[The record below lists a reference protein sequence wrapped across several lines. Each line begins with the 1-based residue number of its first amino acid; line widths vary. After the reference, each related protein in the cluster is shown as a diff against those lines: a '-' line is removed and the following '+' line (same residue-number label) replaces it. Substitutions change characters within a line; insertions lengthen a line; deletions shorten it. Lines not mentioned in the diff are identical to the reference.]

1 MRLSKILIVTILLM
15 MVNGPV
21 LPKPIDLK
29 EVLAPVVYSKPLPA
43 LAAIVFD
50 DQKVIA
56 SGAIGVRKFGD
67 PTSVTIKD
75 SFHLGSCTKSMTA
88 TLAARIV
95 ERGDISWTTTV
106 KEALD
111 LQKVDS
117 GLENITL
124 LELMSHTAGMPAI
137 LKNQWPDLWKTL
149 YYRTTWQKGAKGRAD
164 RLKVAKLLFSASP
177 AQEVGS
183 YTYSNAGF
191 MVAAAMLEAATDTE
205 WENLMRTELFKPL
218 GMKNCGFGPAARPD
232 KVDQPW
238 PHSLINNKPVP
249 VNREWITPMKD
260 IFAKWYEKKNQTME
274 IRAPESW
281 DNPRSVGPAGTVSCT
296 ISDWAKFGQ
305 LHLGDG
311 GDYIST
317 ESMSK
322 LHEVRNASARSA
334 LGWYSYRRSWAGG
347 TALSHTGS
355 NLLNYAIVWIAPTK
369 KKGVMVA
376 TNIGDGKTRGKIFKI
391 LDGVVWQLIQA
402 HF

>member
-1 MRLSKILIVTILLM
+1 MKLSKIFLSTILLM
-15 MVNGPV
+15 VVNDPV
-21 LPKPIDLK
+21 VPKQIDLK
-29 EVLAPVVYSKPLPA
+29 EVLAPVVSSNPLPA

-67 PTSVTIKD
+67 PTLVTIED
-75 SFHLGSCTKSMTA
+75 SFHLGSCTKAMTA

-95 ERGDISWTTTV
+95 ERGEISWTTTV
-106 KEALD
+106 KEALG
-111 LQKVDS
+111 LQDVDS
-117 GLENITL
+117 ALENITL
-124 LELMSHTAGMPAI
+124 LELMSHNAGMPAS
-137 LKNQWPDLWKTL
+137 LKNQPPGLWKYL
-149 YYRTTWQKGAKGRAD
+149 YYNNTWQKGAKGRAD
-164 RLKVAKLLFSASP
+164 RLKVAELLFSATP
-177 AQEVGS
+177 AQAVGS
-183 YTYSNAGF
+183 YKYSNAGF
-191 MVAAAMLEAATDTE
+191 MIAGAMLEAATDTE
-205 WENLMRTELFKPL
+205 WEDLMRTELFKPL

-238 PHSLINNKPVP
+238 PHKLGNDKPLIV
-249 VNREWITPMKD
+249 TPL
-260 IFAKWYEKKNQTME
+260 

-281 DNPRSVGPAGTVSCT
+281 DNPRSLGPAGTVSCT

-334 LGWYSYRRSWAGG
+334 LGWFSYNRSWAGG
-347 TALSHTGS
+347 TALTHTGS
-355 NLLNYAIVWIAPTK
+355 NLFNFAIVWISPTK

-376 TNIGDGKTRGKIFKI
+376 TNIGDGKSRGKIFKI

>member
-1 MRLSKILIVTILLM
+1 MKLSKIFLATILLM
-15 MVNGPV
+15 VVNDPV
-21 LPKPIDLK
+21 VPKQIDLK
-29 EVLAPVVYSKPLPA
+29 EMLAPVVSSNPLPA

-67 PTSVTIKD
+67 PNLVTIED
-75 SFHLGSCTKSMTA
+75 SFHLGSCTKAMTA

-95 ERGDISWTTTV
+95 ERGEISWTTTV
-106 KEALD
+106 KEALN
-111 LQKVDS
+111 LQNVDS
-117 GLENITL
+117 ALENITL
-124 LELMSHTAGMPAI
+124 LELMSHTAGMPAS
-137 LKNQWPDLWKTL
+137 LKKQPPGLWKYL
-149 YYRTTWQKGAKGRAD
+149 YYNNTWKKGAKGRAD
-164 RLKVAKLLFSASP
+164 RLKVAELLFSATP
-177 AQEVGS
+177 AQAVGS
-183 YTYSNAGF
+183 YKYSNAGF
-191 MVAAAMLEAATDTE
+191 MIAGAMLEAATDTE
-205 WENLMRTELFKPL
+205 WEDLMRTELFKPL

-238 PHSLINNKPVP
+238 PHKLGNDKPLLV
-249 VNREWITPMKD
+249 TPL
-260 IFAKWYEKKNQTME
+260 

-281 DNPRSVGPAGTVSCT
+281 DNPRSLGPAGTVSCT

-334 LGWYSYRRSWAGG
+334 LGWFSYRRSWAGG
-347 TALSHTGS
+347 TALTHTGS
-355 NLLNYAIVWIAPTK
+355 NLLNFAIVWISPTK

-376 TNIGDGKTRGKIFKI
+376 TNIGDGKSQGKIFKI

>member
-1 MRLSKILIVTILLM
+1 MKLSKIFLATILLM
-15 MVNGPV
+15 VVNDPV
-21 LPKPIDLK
+21 VPKQIDLK
-29 EVLAPVVYSKPLPA
+29 EVLAPVVSSNPLPA

-56 SGAIGVRKFGD
+56 SGAVGVRKFGD
-67 PTSVTIKD
+67 PTLVTIED
-75 SFHLGSCTKSMTA
+75 SFHLGSCTKAMTA

-95 ERGDISWTTTV
+95 ERGEISWATTV
-106 KEALD
+106 KEALS
-111 LQKVDS
+111 LQNVDS
-117 GLENITL
+117 ALENITL
-124 LELMSHTAGMPAI
+124 LELMSHDAGMPAS
-137 LKNQWPDLWKTL
+137 LKNQPPGLWKYL
-149 YYRTTWQKGAKGRAD
+149 YYNNTWQKGAKGRAD
-164 RLKVAKLLFSASP
+164 RLKVAELLFSATP
-177 AQEVGS
+177 AQAVGS
-183 YTYSNAGF
+183 YKYSNAGF
-191 MVAAAMLEAATDTE
+191 MIAGAMLEAATDTE
-205 WENLMRTELFKPL
+205 WEDLMRTELFKPL

-238 PHSLINNKPVP
+238 PHKLGNDKPLIV
-249 VNREWITPMKD
+249 TPL
-260 IFAKWYEKKNQTME
+260 

-281 DNPRSVGPAGTVSCT
+281 DNPRSLGPAGTVSCT

-334 LGWYSYRRSWAGG
+334 LGWFSYKRSWAGG
-347 TALSHTGS
+347 TALTHTGS
-355 NLLNYAIVWIAPTK
+355 NLFNFAIVWISPTK

>member
-1 MRLSKILIVTILLM
+1 MKLSKIFLATILLM
-15 MVNGPV
+15 VVNDPV
-21 LPKPIDLK
+21 VPKQIDLK
-29 EVLAPVVYSKPLPA
+29 EVLAPVVSSNPLPA

-56 SGAIGVRKFGD
+56 SGAVGVRKFGD
-67 PTSVTIKD
+67 PTLVTIED
-75 SFHLGSCTKSMTA
+75 SFHLGSCTKAMTA

-95 ERGDISWTTTV
+95 ERGEISWATTV
-106 KEALD
+106 KEALS
-111 LQKVDS
+111 LQNVDS
-117 GLENITL
+117 ALENITL
-124 LELMSHTAGMPAI
+124 LELMSHNAGMPAS
-137 LKNQWPDLWKTL
+137 LKNQPPGLWKYL
-149 YYRTTWQKGAKGRAD
+149 YYNNTWQKGAKGRAD
-164 RLKVAKLLFSASP
+164 RLKVAELLFSATP
-177 AQEVGS
+177 AQAVGS
-183 YTYSNAGF
+183 YKYSNAGF
-191 MVAAAMLEAATDTE
+191 MIAGAMLEAATDTE
-205 WENLMRTELFKPL
+205 WEDLMRTELFKPL

-238 PHSLINNKPVP
+238 PHKLGNDKPLLV
-249 VNREWITPMKD
+249 TPL
-260 IFAKWYEKKNQTME
+260 N
-274 IRAPESW
+274 RAPESW
-281 DNPRSVGPAGTVSCT
+281 DNPRSLGPAGTVSCT

-334 LGWYSYRRSWAGG
+334 LGWFSYKRSWAGG
-347 TALSHTGS
+347 TALTHTGS
-355 NLLNYAIVWIAPTK
+355 NLFNFAIVWISPTK

>member
-1 MRLSKILIVTILLM
+1 MKLSKIFLATILLM
-15 MVNGPV
+15 VVNDPV
-21 LPKPIDLK
+21 VPKQIDLK
-29 EVLAPVVYSKPLPA
+29 EVLAPVVSSNPLPA

-67 PTSVTIKD
+67 PTLVTIED
-75 SFHLGSCTKSMTA
+75 SFHLGSCTKAMTA

-95 ERGDISWTTTV
+95 ERGEISWATTV
-106 KEALD
+106 KEALS
-111 LQKVDS
+111 LQNVDS
-117 GLENITL
+117 ALENITL
-124 LELMSHTAGMPAI
+124 LELMSHTAGMPAS
-137 LKNQWPDLWKTL
+137 LKNQPPGLWKYL
-149 YYRTTWQKGAKGRAD
+149 YYNTTWQKGAKGRAD
-164 RLKVAKLLFSASP
+164 RLKVAELLFSATP
-177 AQEVGS
+177 AQAVGS
-183 YTYSNAGF
+183 YKYSNAGF
-191 MVAAAMLEAATDTE
+191 MIAGAMLEAATDTE
-205 WENLMRTELFKPL
+205 WEDLMRTELFKPL

-238 PHSLINNKPVP
+238 PHKLGNDKPLLV
-249 VNREWITPMKD
+249 TPL
-260 IFAKWYEKKNQTME
+260 

-281 DNPRSVGPAGTVSCT
+281 DNPRSLGPAGTVSCT

-334 LGWYSYRRSWAGG
+334 LGWFSYKRSWAGG
-347 TALSHTGS
+347 TALTHTGS
-355 NLLNYAIVWIAPTK
+355 NLLNFAIVWISPTK

-376 TNIGDGKTRGKIFKI
+376 TNIGDGKSRGKIFKI

>member
-1 MRLSKILIVTILLM
+1 MKLSKIFLSTILLM
-15 MVNGPV
+15 VLNDPV
-21 LPKPIDLK
+21 VPKQIDLK
-29 EVLAPVVYSKPLPA
+29 EVLAPVVSSNPLPA

-67 PTSVTIKD
+67 PTLVTIED
-75 SFHLGSCTKSMTA
+75 SFHLGSCTKAMTA

-95 ERGDISWTTTV
+95 ERGEISWATTV
-106 KEALD
+106 KEALS
-111 LQKVDS
+111 LQNVDS
-117 GLENITL
+117 ALENITL
-124 LELMSHTAGMPAI
+124 LELMSHNAGMPAS
-137 LKNQWPDLWKTL
+137 LKNQPPGLWKYL
-149 YYRTTWQKGAKGRAD
+149 YYNNTWQKGAKGRAD
-164 RLKVAKLLFSASP
+164 RLKVAELLFSATP
-177 AQEVGS
+177 AQAVGS
-183 YTYSNAGF
+183 YKYSNAGF
-191 MVAAAMLEAATDTE
+191 MIAGAMLEAATDTE
-205 WENLMRTELFKPL
+205 WEDLMRTELFKPL

-238 PHSLINNKPVP
+238 PHKLGNDKPLLV
-249 VNREWITPMKD
+249 TPL
-260 IFAKWYEKKNQTME
+260 

-281 DNPRSVGPAGTVSCT
+281 DNPRSLGPAGTVSCT

-334 LGWYSYRRSWAGG
+334 LGWFSYKRSWAGG
-347 TALSHTGS
+347 TALTHIGT
-355 NLLNYAIVWIAPTK
+355 NLFNFAIVWISPTK

-376 TNIGDGKTRGKIFKI
+376 TNIGDGKSRGKIFKI

>member
-1 MRLSKILIVTILLM
+1 MKLSKIFLATILLM
-15 MVNGPV
+15 VVNDPV
-21 LPKPIDLK
+21 VPKQIDLK
-29 EVLAPVVYSKPLPA
+29 EVLAPVVSSNPLPA

-67 PTSVTIKD
+67 PTLVTIED
-75 SFHLGSCTKSMTA
+75 SFHLGSCTKAMTA

-106 KEALD
+106 KEALG
-111 LQKVDS
+111 LQNVDS
-117 GLENITL
+117 ALENITL
-124 LELMSHTAGMPAI
+124 LELMSHTAGMPAS
-137 LKNQWPDLWKTL
+137 LKNQPPGLWKYL
-149 YYRTTWQKGAKGRAD
+149 YYNNTWQKGAKGRAD
-164 RLKVAKLLFSASP
+164 RLKVAELLFSATP
-177 AQEVGS
+177 AQAVGS
-183 YTYSNAGF
+183 YKYSNAGF
-191 MVAAAMLEAATDTE
+191 MIAGAMLEAATDTE
-205 WENLMRTELFKPL
+205 WEDLMRTELFKPL

-238 PHSLINNKPVP
+238 PHKLGNDKPLLV
-249 VNREWITPMKD
+249 TPL
-260 IFAKWYEKKNQTME
+260 

-281 DNPRSVGPAGTVSCT
+281 DNPRSLGPAGTVSCT

-305 LHLGDG
+305 LHLRDG

-334 LGWYSYRRSWAGG
+334 LGWFSYKRSWAGG
-347 TALSHTGS
+347 TALTHTGS
-355 NLLNYAIVWIAPTK
+355 NLFNFAIVWISPTK

>member
-1 MRLSKILIVTILLM
+1 MKLSKILIVTILLM
-15 MVNGPV
+15 VVNDPV
-21 LPKPIDLK
+21 LSKQIDLK
-29 EVLAPVVYSKPLPA
+29 HLLSFSVSSTPLPA

-67 PTSVTIKD
+67 PTLVTIED
-75 SFHLGSCTKSMTA
+75 SFHLGSCTKAMTA

-95 ERGDISWTTTV
+95 ERGEISWATTV
-106 KEALD
+106 KEALS
-111 LQKVDS
+111 LQNVDS
-117 GLENITL
+117 ALENITL
-124 LELMSHTAGMPAI
+124 LELMSHNAGMPAS
-137 LKNQWPDLWKTL
+137 LKNQPPGLWKYL
-149 YYRTTWQKGAKGRAD
+149 YYNNTWQKGAKGRAD
-164 RLKVAKLLFSASP
+164 RLKVAELLFSATP
-177 AQEVGS
+177 AQAVGS
-183 YTYSNAGF
+183 YKYSNAGF
-191 MVAAAMLEAATDTE
+191 MIAGAMLEAATDTE
-205 WENLMRTELFKPL
+205 WEDLMRTELFKPL

-238 PHSLINNKPVP
+238 PHKLGNDKPLIV
-249 VNREWITPMKD
+249 TPL
-260 IFAKWYEKKNQTME
+260 

-281 DNPRSVGPAGTVSCT
+281 DNPRSLGPAGTVSCT

-334 LGWYSYRRSWAGG
+334 LGWFSYKRSWAGG
-347 TALSHTGS
+347 TALTHTGS
-355 NLLNYAIVWIAPTK
+355 NLFNFAIVWISPTK

>member
-1 MRLSKILIVTILLM
+1 MKLSKIFLATILLM
-15 MVNGPV
+15 VVNDPV
-21 LPKPIDLK
+21 VPKQIDLK
-29 EVLAPVVYSKPLPA
+29 EVLAPVVSSNPLPA

-67 PTSVTIKD
+67 PTLVTIED
-75 SFHLGSCTKSMTA
+75 SFHLGSCTKAMTA

-95 ERGDISWTTTV
+95 ERGEISWTTTV
-106 KEALD
+106 KEALS
-111 LQKVDS
+111 LQNVDS
-117 GLENITL
+117 ALENITL
-124 LELMSHTAGMPAI
+124 LELMSHNAGMPAS
-137 LKNQWPDLWKTL
+137 LKNQPPGLWKYL
-149 YYRTTWQKGAKGRAD
+149 YYNNTWQKGAKGRAD
-164 RLKVAKLLFSASP
+164 RLKVAELLFSATP
-177 AQEVGS
+177 AQAVGS
-183 YTYSNAGF
+183 YKYSNAGF
-191 MVAAAMLEAATDTE
+191 MIAGAMLEAATDTE
-205 WENLMRTELFKPL
+205 WEDLMRTELFKPL

-238 PHSLINNKPVP
+238 PHKLGNDKPLLV
-249 VNREWITPMKD
+249 TPL
-260 IFAKWYEKKNQTME
+260 

-281 DNPRSVGPAGTVSCT
+281 DNPRSLGPAGTVSCT

-334 LGWYSYRRSWAGG
+334 LGWFSYKRSWAGG
-347 TALSHTGS
+347 TALTHTGS
-355 NLLNYAIVWIAPTK
+355 NLFNFAIVWISPTK

>member
-1 MRLSKILIVTILLM
+1 MKLSKIFLATILLM
-15 MVNGPV
+15 VVNDPV
-21 LPKPIDLK
+21 VPKQIDLK
-29 EVLAPVVYSKPLPA
+29 EVLAPVVSSNPLPA

-67 PTSVTIKD
+67 PTLVTIED
-75 SFHLGSCTKSMTA
+75 SFHLGSCTKAMTA

-95 ERGDISWTTTV
+95 ERGEISWTTTV
-106 KEALD
+106 KEALS
-111 LQKVDS
+111 LQNVDS
-117 GLENITL
+117 ALENITL
-124 LELMSHTAGMPAI
+124 LELMSHNAGMPAS
-137 LKNQWPDLWKTL
+137 LKNQPPGLWKYL
-149 YYRTTWQKGAKGRAD
+149 YYNNTWQKGAKGRAD
-164 RLKVAKLLFSASP
+164 RLKVAELLFSATP
-177 AQEVGS
+177 AQAVGS
-183 YTYSNAGF
+183 YKYSNAGF
-191 MVAAAMLEAATDTE
+191 MIAGAMLEAATDTE
-205 WENLMRTELFKPL
+205 WEDLMRTELFKPL

-238 PHSLINNKPVP
+238 PHKLGNDKPLLV
-249 VNREWITPMKD
+249 TPL
-260 IFAKWYEKKNQTME
+260 

-281 DNPRSVGPAGTVSCT
+281 DNPRSLGPAGTVSCT

-322 LHEVRNASARSA
+322 LHEVRNTSARSA

-355 NLLNYAIVWIAPTK
+355 NLLNFAIVWIAPTK

>member
-1 MRLSKILIVTILLM
+1 MVVNDPVVSKQ
-15 MVNGPV
+15 
-21 LPKPIDLK
+21 IDLK
-29 EVLAPVVYSKPLPA
+29 EVLAPVVDSNPLPA

-67 PTSVTIKD
+67 PTSVTIED

-149 YYRTTWQKGAKGRAD
+149 YYHTTWQKGAKGRAD

-177 AQEVGS
+177 AQAVGS

-205 WENLMRTELFKPL
+205 WEDLMRTELFKPL

-238 PHSLINNKPVP
+238 PHKLGNDKPLLV
-249 VNREWITPMKD
+249 TPL
-260 IFAKWYEKKNQTME
+260 

-281 DNPRSVGPAGTVSCT
+281 DNPRSLGPAGTVSCT

-334 LGWYSYRRSWAGG
+334 LGWFSYRRSWAGG
-347 TALSHTGS
+347 TALTHTGS
-355 NLLNYAIVWIAPTK
+355 NLLNFAIVWISPTK

>member
-1 MRLSKILIVTILLM
+1 MKLSKILIVTILLM
-15 MVNGPV
+15 VVNDPV
-21 LPKPIDLK
+21 LSKQIDLK
-29 EVLAPVVYSKPLPA
+29 HLLSFSVSSTPLPA

-67 PTSVTIKD
+67 PTLVTIED
-75 SFHLGSCTKSMTA
+75 SFHLGSLTKAMTA

-106 KEALD
+106 KEALG
-111 LQKVDS
+111 LQNVDS
-117 GLENITL
+117 ALENITL
-124 LELMSHTAGMPAI
+124 LELMSHTAGMPAS
-137 LKNQWPDLWKTL
+137 LRNQWPNLYETL
-149 YYRTTWQKGAKGRAD
+149 FYHTNWQKGPKGRAA
-164 RLKVAKLLFSASP
+164 RRMVAQLLFFAPP
-177 AQEVGS
+177 AQAVGS
-183 YTYSNAGF
+183 YKYSNAGF
-191 MVAAAMLEAATDTE
+191 MVAGAMLEAVTDTE
-205 WENLMRTELFKPL
+205 WEDLMRNELFKPL

-232 KVDQPW
+232 KVNQPW
-238 PHSLINNKPVP
+238 PHKLGNNKPLLV
-249 VNREWITPMKD
+249 TPL
-260 IFAKWYEKKNQTME
+260 

-281 DNPRSVGPAGTVSCT
+281 DNPRSLGPAGTVSCT

-334 LGWYSYRRSWAGG
+334 LGWFSYKRSWAGG
-347 TALSHTGS
+347 TALTHTGS
-355 NLLNYAIVWIAPTK
+355 NLFNFAIVWISPTK

>member
-1 MRLSKILIVTILLM
+1 MKLSKIFLATILLM
-15 MVNGPV
+15 VVNDPV
-21 LPKPIDLK
+21 VPKQIDLK
-29 EVLAPVVYSKPLPA
+29 EVLAPVVSSNPLPA

-67 PTSVTIKD
+67 PTLVTIED
-75 SFHLGSCTKSMTA
+75 SFHLGSLTKAMTA

-106 KEALD
+106 KEALG
-111 LQKVDS
+111 LQNVDS
-117 GLENITL
+117 ALENITL
-124 LELMSHTAGMPAI
+124 LELMSHTAGMPAS
-137 LKNQWPDLWKTL
+137 LKNQPPGLWKYL
-149 YYRTTWQKGAKGRAD
+149 YYNNTWQKGAKGRAD
-164 RLKVAKLLFSASP
+164 RLKVAELLFSATP
-177 AQEVGS
+177 AQAVGS
-183 YTYSNAGF
+183 YKYSNAGF
-191 MVAAAMLEAATDTE
+191 MIAGAMLEAATDTE
-205 WENLMRTELFKPL
+205 WEDLMRTELFKPL

-238 PHSLINNKPVP
+238 PHKLGNDKPLLV
-249 VNREWITPMKD
+249 TPL
-260 IFAKWYEKKNQTME
+260 

-281 DNPRSVGPAGTVSCT
+281 DTPRSLRPAGTVSCK

-305 LHLGDG
+305 LHLSDG

-317 ESMSK
+317 ESMLK

-334 LGWYSYRRSWAGG
+334 LGWFSYKRSWAGG
-347 TALSHTGS
+347 TALTHTGS
-355 NLLNYAIVWIAPTK
+355 NLFNFAIVWISPTK

>member
-1 MRLSKILIVTILLM
+1 MKLSKIFLSTILLM
-15 MVNGPV
+15 VVNDPV
-21 LPKPIDLK
+21 VPKQIDLK
-29 EVLAPVVYSKPLPA
+29 EVLAPVVSSNPLPA

-67 PTSVTIKD
+67 PTLVTIED
-75 SFHLGSCTKSMTA
+75 SFHLGSCTKAMTA

-95 ERGDISWTTTV
+95 ERGEISWATTV
-106 KEALD
+106 KEALS
-111 LQKVDS
+111 LQNVDS
-117 GLENITL
+117 ALENITL
-124 LELMSHTAGMPAI
+124 LELMSHNAGMPAS
-137 LKNQWPDLWKTL
+137 LKNQPPGLWKYL
-149 YYRTTWQKGAKGRAD
+149 YYNNTWQKGAKGRAD
-164 RLKVAKLLFSASP
+164 RLKVAELLFSATP
-177 AQEVGS
+177 AQAVGS
-183 YTYSNAGF
+183 YKYSNAGF
-191 MVAAAMLEAATDTE
+191 MIAGAMLEAATDTE
-205 WENLMRTELFKPL
+205 WEDLMRTELFKPL

-238 PHSLINNKPVP
+238 PHKLGNDKPLLV
-249 VNREWITPMKD
+249 TPL
-260 IFAKWYEKKNQTME
+260 

-281 DNPRSVGPAGTVSCT
+281 DNPRSLGPAGTVSCT

-334 LGWYSYRRSWAGG
+334 LGWFSYKRSWAGG
-347 TALSHTGS
+347 TALTHTGS
-355 NLLNYAIVWIAPTK
+355 NLFNFAIVWISPTK

>member
-1 MRLSKILIVTILLM
+1 MKLSKIFLATILLM
-15 MVNGPV
+15 VVNDPV
-21 LPKPIDLK
+21 VPKQIDLK
-29 EVLAPVVYSKPLPA
+29 EVLAPVVSSNPLPA

-67 PTSVTIKD
+67 PTLVTIED
-75 SFHLGSCTKSMTA
+75 SFHLGSCTKAMTA

-95 ERGDISWTTTV
+95 ERGEISWATTV
-106 KEALD
+106 KEALS
-111 LQKVDS
+111 LQNVDS
-117 GLENITL
+117 ALENITL
-124 LELMSHTAGMPAI
+124 LELMSHNAGMPAS
-137 LKNQWPDLWKTL
+137 LKNQPPGLWKYL
-149 YYRTTWQKGAKGRAD
+149 YYNNTWQKGAKGRAD
-164 RLKVAKLLFSASP
+164 RLKVAELLFSATP
-177 AQEVGS
+177 AQAVGS
-183 YTYSNAGF
+183 YKYSNAGF
-191 MVAAAMLEAATDTE
+191 MIAGAMLEAATDTE
-205 WENLMRTELFKPL
+205 WEDLMRTELFKPL

-238 PHSLINNKPVP
+238 PHKLGNDKPLLV
-249 VNREWITPMKD
+249 TPL
-260 IFAKWYEKKNQTME
+260 

-281 DNPRSVGPAGTVSCT
+281 DNPRSLGPAGTVSCT

-334 LGWYSYRRSWAGG
+334 LGWFSYKRSWAGG
-347 TALSHTGS
+347 TALTHTGS
-355 NLLNYAIVWIAPTK
+355 NLFNFAIVWISPTK

>member
-1 MRLSKILIVTILLM
+1 MKLSKIFLATILLM
-15 MVNGPV
+15 VVNDPV
-21 LPKPIDLK
+21 VPKQIDLK
-29 EVLAPVVYSKPLPA
+29 DVLAPVVSSNPLPA

-67 PTSVTIKD
+67 PTLVTIED
-75 SFHLGSCTKSMTA
+75 SFHLGSCTKAMTA

-95 ERGDISWTTTV
+95 ERGEISWATTV
-106 KEALD
+106 KEALS
-111 LQKVDS
+111 LQNVDS
-117 GLENITL
+117 ALENITL
-124 LELMSHTAGMPAI
+124 LELMSHNAGMPAS
-137 LKNQWPDLWKTL
+137 LKNQPPGLWKYL
-149 YYRTTWQKGAKGRAD
+149 YYNNTWQKGAKGRAD
-164 RLKVAKLLFSASP
+164 RLKVAELLFSATP
-177 AQEVGS
+177 AQAVGS
-183 YTYSNAGF
+183 YKYSNAGF
-191 MVAAAMLEAATDTE
+191 MIAGAMLEAATDTE
-205 WENLMRTELFKPL
+205 WEDLMRTELFKPL

-238 PHSLINNKPVP
+238 PHKLGNDKPLLV
-249 VNREWITPMKD
+249 TPL
-260 IFAKWYEKKNQTME
+260 

-281 DNPRSVGPAGTVSCT
+281 DNPRSLGPAGTVSCT

-334 LGWYSYRRSWAGG
+334 LGWFSYKRSWAGG
-347 TALSHTGS
+347 TALTHTGS
-355 NLLNYAIVWIAPTK
+355 NLFNFAIVWISPTK

>member
-1 MRLSKILIVTILLM
+1 MKLSKIFLATILLM
-15 MVNGPV
+15 VVNDPV
-21 LPKPIDLK
+21 VPKQIDLK
-29 EVLAPVVYSKPLPA
+29 EVLAPVVSSNPLPA

-67 PTSVTIKD
+67 PTLVTIED
-75 SFHLGSCTKSMTA
+75 SFHLGSCTKAMTA

-106 KEALD
+106 KEALG
-111 LQKVDS
+111 LQNVDS
-117 GLENITL
+117 ALENITL
-124 LELMSHTAGMPAI
+124 LDLMSHTAGMPAS
-137 LKNQWPDLWKTL
+137 LKNQPPGLWKYL
-149 YYRTTWQKGAKGRAD
+149 YYNNTWQKGAKGRAD
-164 RLKVAKLLFSASP
+164 RLKVAELLFSATP
-177 AQEVGS
+177 AQAVGS
-183 YTYSNAGF
+183 YKYSNAGF
-191 MVAAAMLEAATDTE
+191 MIAGAMLEAATDTE
-205 WENLMRTELFKPL
+205 WEDLMRTELFKPL

-238 PHSLINNKPVP
+238 PHKLGNDKPLLV
-249 VNREWITPMKD
+249 TPL
-260 IFAKWYEKKNQTME
+260 

-281 DNPRSVGPAGTVSCT
+281 DNPRSLGPAGTVSCT

-322 LHEVRNASARSA
+322 LHEVRNVSARSA
-334 LGWYSYRRSWAGG
+334 LGWFSYKRSWAGG
-347 TALSHTGS
+347 TALTHTGS
-355 NLLNYAIVWIAPTK
+355 NLFNFAIVWISPTK

>member
-1 MRLSKILIVTILLM
+1 MKLSKIFLATILLM
-15 MVNGPV
+15 VVNDPV
-21 LPKPIDLK
+21 VPKQIDLK
-29 EVLAPVVYSKPLPA
+29 EVLAPVVSSNPLPA

-67 PTSVTIKD
+67 PTLVTIED
-75 SFHLGSCTKSMTA
+75 SFHLGSCTKAMTA

-106 KEALD
+106 KEALS
-111 LQKVDS
+111 LQNVDS
-117 GLENITL
+117 ALENITL
-124 LELMSHTAGMPAI
+124 LELMSHTAGMPAS
-137 LKNQWPDLWKTL
+137 LKNQPPGLWKYL
-149 YYRTTWQKGAKGRAD
+149 YYNNTWQKGAKGRAD
-164 RLKVAKLLFSASP
+164 RLKVAELLFSATP
-177 AQEVGS
+177 AQAVGS

-238 PHSLINNKPVP
+238 PHKLGNDKPLLV
-249 VNREWITPMKD
+249 TPL
-260 IFAKWYEKKNQTME
+260 

-281 DNPRSVGPAGTVSCT
+281 DNPRSLGPAGTVSCT

-322 LHEVRNASARSA
+322 LHEVRNTSARSA
-334 LGWYSYRRSWAGG
+334 LGWYSYSRSWAGG
-347 TALSHTGS
+347 TALTHTGS
-355 NLLNYAIVWIAPTK
+355 NLLNFAIVWISPTK

-376 TNIGDGKTRGKIFKI
+376 TNIGDGKSRGKIFKI

>member
-1 MRLSKILIVTILLM
+1 MKLSKIFLATILLM
-15 MVNGPV
+15 VVNDPV
-21 LPKPIDLK
+21 VPKQIDLK
-29 EVLAPVVYSKPLPA
+29 EVLAPVVSSNPLPA

-67 PTSVTIKD
+67 PTLVTIED
-75 SFHLGSCTKSMTA
+75 SFHLGSLTKAMTA

-106 KEALD
+106 KEALG
-111 LQKVDS
+111 LQNVDS
-117 GLENITL
+117 ALENITL
-124 LELMSHTAGMPAI
+124 LELMSHTAGMPAS
-137 LKNQWPDLWKTL
+137 LKNQTPGLWKNL
-149 YYRTTWQKGAKGRAD
+149 YKGIAYNNTWQKGAKGRAD
-164 RLKVAKLLFSASP
+164 RLKVAELLFSATP
-177 AQEVGS
+177 AQAVGS
-183 YTYSNAGF
+183 YKYSNAGF
-191 MVAAAMLEAATDTE
+191 MIAGAMLEATTDTE
-205 WENLMRTELFKPL
+205 WEDLMRTELFKPL

-238 PHSLINNKPVP
+238 PHKLGNDKPLLV
-249 VNREWITPMKD
+249 TPL
-260 IFAKWYEKKNQTME
+260 

-281 DNPRSVGPAGTVSCT
+281 DNPRSLGPAGTVSCT

-334 LGWYSYRRSWAGG
+334 LGWFSYKRSWAGG
-347 TALSHTGS
+347 TALTHTGS
-355 NLLNYAIVWIAPTK
+355 NLFNFAIVWISPTK

>member
-1 MRLSKILIVTILLM
+1 MKLSKIFLSTILLM
-15 MVNGPV
+15 VVNDPV
-21 LPKPIDLK
+21 VPKQIDLK
-29 EVLAPVVYSKPLPA
+29 EVLAPVVSSNPLPA

-67 PTSVTIKD
+67 PTLVTIED
-75 SFHLGSCTKSMTA
+75 SFHLGSCTKAMTA

-95 ERGDISWTTTV
+95 ERGEISWGTTV
-106 KEALD
+106 KEALS
-111 LQKVDS
+111 LQNVDS
-117 GLENITL
+117 ALENITL

-149 YYRTTWQKGAKGRAD
+149 YFHTTWQKGAKGRAD

-177 AQEVGS
+177 AQAVGS

-191 MVAAAMLEAATDTE
+191 MVAGAMLEAVTDTE
-205 WENLMRTELFKPL
+205 WEDLMRTELFKPL

-238 PHSLINNKPVP
+238 PHKLGNDKPLLV
-249 VNREWITPMKD
+249 TPL
-260 IFAKWYEKKNQTME
+260 

-281 DNPRSVGPAGTVSCT
+281 DNPRSLGPAGTVSCT

-334 LGWYSYRRSWAGG
+334 LGWFSYKRSWAGG
-347 TALSHTGS
+347 TALTHTGS
-355 NLLNYAIVWIAPTK
+355 NLFNFAIVWISPTK

>member
-1 MRLSKILIVTILLM
+1 MKLSKIFLATILLM
-15 MVNGPV
+15 VVNDPV
-21 LPKPIDLK
+21 VPKQIDLK
-29 EVLAPVVYSKPLPA
+29 EVLAPVVSSNPLPA

-67 PTSVTIKD
+67 PTLVTIED
-75 SFHLGSCTKSMTA
+75 SFHLGSCTKAMTA

-95 ERGDISWTTTV
+95 ERGEISWATTV
-106 KEALD
+106 KEALS
-111 LQKVDS
+111 LQNVDS
-117 GLENITL
+117 ALENITL
-124 LELMSHTAGMPAI
+124 LELMSHNAGMPAS
-137 LKNQWPDLWKTL
+137 LKNQPPGLWKYL
-149 YYRTTWQKGAKGRAD
+149 YYNNTWQKGAKGRAD
-164 RLKVAKLLFSASP
+164 RLKVAELLFSATP
-177 AQEVGS
+177 AQAVGS
-183 YTYSNAGF
+183 YKYSNAGF
-191 MVAAAMLEAATDTE
+191 MIAGAMLEAATDTE
-205 WENLMRTELFKPL
+205 WEDLMRTELFKPL

-238 PHSLINNKPVP
+238 PHKLGNDKPLLV
-249 VNREWITPMKD
+249 TPL
-260 IFAKWYEKKNQTME
+260 

-281 DNPRSVGPAGTVSCT
+281 DNPRSLGPAGTVSCT

-334 LGWYSYRRSWAGG
+334 LGWFSYRRSWAGG
-347 TALSHTGS
+347 TALTHTGS
-355 NLLNYAIVWIAPTK
+355 NLLNFAIVWISPTK

>member
-1 MRLSKILIVTILLM
+1 MRFSKFLIVTILLM
-15 MVNGPV
+15 VVNDPV
-21 LPKPIDLK
+21 VPKQIDLK
-29 EVLAPVVYSKPLPA
+29 EVLAPVVSSNPLPA

-67 PTSVTIKD
+67 PTLVTIED
-75 SFHLGSCTKSMTA
+75 SFHLGSCTKAMTA

-95 ERGDISWTTTV
+95 ERGEISWTTTV
-106 KEALD
+106 KEALS
-111 LQKVDS
+111 LQNVDS
-117 GLENITL
+117 ALENITL
-124 LELMSHTAGMPAI
+124 LELMSHNAGMPAS
-137 LKNQWPDLWKTL
+137 LKNQPPGLWKYL
-149 YYRTTWQKGAKGRAD
+149 YYNNTWQKGAKGRAD
-164 RLKVAKLLFSASP
+164 RLKVAELLFSATP
-177 AQEVGS
+177 AQAVGS
-183 YTYSNAGF
+183 YKYSNAGF
-191 MVAAAMLEAATDTE
+191 MIAGAMLEAATDTE
-205 WENLMRTELFKPL
+205 WEDLMRTELFKPL

-238 PHSLINNKPVP
+238 PHKLGNDKPLLV
-249 VNREWITPMKD
+249 TPL
-260 IFAKWYEKKNQTME
+260 

-281 DNPRSVGPAGTVSCT
+281 DNPRSLGPAGTVSCA

-334 LGWYSYRRSWAGG
+334 LGWFSYKRSWAGG
-347 TALSHTGS
+347 TALTHTGS
-355 NLLNYAIVWIAPTK
+355 NLFNFAIVWISPTK

>member
-1 MRLSKILIVTILLM
+1 MKLSKIFLATILLM
-15 MVNGPV
+15 VVNDPV
-21 LPKPIDLK
+21 VPKQIDLK
-29 EVLAPVVYSKPLPA
+29 EVLAPVVSSNPLPA

-67 PTSVTIKD
+67 PTLVTIED
-75 SFHLGSCTKSMTA
+75 SFHLGSCTKAMTA

-95 ERGDISWTTTV
+95 ERGEISWSTTV
-106 KEALD
+106 KEALS
-111 LQKVDS
+111 LQNVDS
-117 GLENITL
+117 ALENITL
-124 LELMSHTAGMPAI
+124 LELMSHNAGMPAS
-137 LKNQWPDLWKTL
+137 LKNQPPGLWKYL
-149 YYRTTWQKGAKGRAD
+149 YYNNTWQKGAKGRAD
-164 RLKVAKLLFSASP
+164 RLKVAELLFSATP
-177 AQEVGS
+177 AQAVGS
-183 YTYSNAGF
+183 YKYSNAGF
-191 MVAAAMLEAATDTE
+191 MIAGAMLEAATDTE
-205 WENLMRTELFKPL
+205 WEDLMRTELFKPL

-238 PHSLINNKPVP
+238 PHKLGNDKPLLV
-249 VNREWITPMKD
+249 TPL
-260 IFAKWYEKKNQTME
+260 

-281 DNPRSVGPAGTVSCT
+281 DNPRSLGPAGTVSCT

-355 NLLNYAIVWIAPTK
+355 NLLNFAIVWISPTK

-376 TNIGDGKTRGKIFKI
+376 TNIGDGKSLGKIFKI

>member
-1 MRLSKILIVTILLM
+1 MKLSKIFLATILLM
-15 MVNGPV
+15 VVNDPV
-21 LPKPIDLK
+21 VPKQIDLK
-29 EVLAPVVYSKPLPA
+29 DVLAPVVSSNPLPA

-67 PTSVTIKD
+67 PTLVTIED
-75 SFHLGSCTKSMTA
+75 SFHLGSCTKAMTA

-95 ERGDISWTTTV
+95 ERGEISWATTV
-106 KEALD
+106 KEALS
-111 LQKVDS
+111 LQNVDS
-117 GLENITL
+117 ALENITL
-124 LELMSHTAGMPAI
+124 LELMSHNAGMPAS
-137 LKNQWPDLWKTL
+137 LKNQPPGLWKYL
-149 YYRTTWQKGAKGRAD
+149 YYNNTWQKGAKGRAD
-164 RLKVAKLLFSASP
+164 RLKVAELLFSATP
-177 AQEVGS
+177 AQAVGS
-183 YTYSNAGF
+183 YKYSNAGF
-191 MVAAAMLEAATDTE
+191 MIAGAMLEAATDTE
-205 WENLMRTELFKPL
+205 WEDLMRTELFKPL

-238 PHSLINNKPVP
+238 PHKLGNDKPLIV
-249 VNREWITPMKD
+249 TPL
-260 IFAKWYEKKNQTME
+260 

-281 DNPRSVGPAGTVSCT
+281 DNPRSLGPAGTVSCT

-334 LGWYSYRRSWAGG
+334 LGWFSYRRSWAGG
-347 TALSHTGS
+347 TALTHTGS
-355 NLLNYAIVWIAPTK
+355 NLFNFAIVWISPTK

-391 LDGVVWQLIQA
+391 LDGVVWQLIQS

>member
-1 MRLSKILIVTILLM
+1 MKLSKIFLATILLM
-15 MVNGPV
+15 VVNDPV
-21 LPKPIDLK
+21 VPKQIDLK
-29 EVLAPVVYSKPLPA
+29 EVLAPVVSSNPLPA

-67 PTSVTIKD
+67 PTLVTIED
-75 SFHLGSCTKSMTA
+75 SFHLGSCTKAMTA

-95 ERGDISWTTTV
+95 ERGEISWTTTV
-106 KEALD
+106 KEALG
-111 LQKVDS
+111 LQNVDS
-117 GLENITL
+117 ALENITL
-124 LELMSHTAGMPAI
+124 LELMSHTAGMPAS
-137 LKNQWPDLWKTL
+137 LKNQSPGLGKYL
-149 YYRTTWQKGAKGRAD
+149 YYNNTWQKGAKGRAD
-164 RLKVAKLLFSASP
+164 RLKVAELLFSATP
-177 AQEVGS
+177 AQAVGS
-183 YTYSNAGF
+183 YKYSNAGF
-191 MVAAAMLEAATDTE
+191 MIAGAMLEAATDTE
-205 WENLMRTELFKPL
+205 WEDLMRTELFKPL

-238 PHSLINNKPVP
+238 PHKLGNDKPLLV
-249 VNREWITPMKD
+249 TPL
-260 IFAKWYEKKNQTME
+260 

-281 DNPRSVGPAGTVSCT
+281 DNPRSLGPAGTVSCT

-334 LGWYSYRRSWAGG
+334 LGWFSYRRSWAGG
-347 TALSHTGS
+347 TALTHTGS
-355 NLLNYAIVWIAPTK
+355 NLLNFAIVWISPTK

>member
-1 MRLSKILIVTILLM
+1 MRLTKILIVTILLM
-15 MVNGPV
+15 GDNDPV
-21 LPKPIDLK
+21 LPKQIDLK
-29 EVLAPVVYSKPLPA
+29 KVLAPVVDSNPLPA

-67 PTSVTIKD
+67 PTSVTIED
-75 SFHLGSCTKSMTA
+75 SFHLGSCTKAMTA

-177 AQEVGS
+177 AQAVGS

-238 PHSLINNKPVP
+238 PHSLINDKPVL
-249 VNREWITPMKD
+249 VTREWITR
-260 IFAKWYEKKNQTME
+260 TMH

-281 DNPRSVGPAGTVSCT
+281 GNPRSLGPAGSVSCT

-311 GDYIST
+311 GDFIST
-317 ESMSK
+317 ESMSL
-322 LHEVRNASARSA
+322 LHEVRNTSSRYA
-334 LGWYSYRRSWAGG
+334 LGWYSSKPSWAAGG
-347 TALSHTGS
+347 TALTHNGS
-355 NLLNYAIVWIAPTK
+355 NLINLAIVRISPTK

-376 TNIGDGKTRGKIFKI
+376 TNIDDGKAGKIAKI
-391 LDGVVWQLIQA
+391 LNGVVGQLIQA
-402 HF
+402 YF

>member
-1 MRLSKILIVTILLM
+1 MKLSKIFLATILLM
-15 MVNGPV
+15 VVNDPV
-21 LPKPIDLK
+21 VPKQIDLK
-29 EVLAPVVYSKPLPA
+29 DVLAPVVSSNPLPA

-67 PTSVTIKD
+67 PTLVTIED
-75 SFHLGSCTKSMTA
+75 SFHLGSCTKAMTA

-95 ERGDISWTTTV
+95 ERGEISWGTTV
-106 KEALD
+106 KEALS
-111 LQKVDS
+111 LQNVDS
-117 GLENITL
+117 ALENITL
-124 LELMSHTAGMPAI
+124 LELMSHNAGMPAS
-137 LKNQWPDLWKTL
+137 LKNQPPGLWKYL
-149 YYRTTWQKGAKGRAD
+149 YYNNTWQKGAKGRAD
-164 RLKVAKLLFSASP
+164 RLKVAELLFSATP
-177 AQEVGS
+177 AQAVGS
-183 YTYSNAGF
+183 YKYSNAGF
-191 MVAAAMLEAATDTE
+191 MIAGAMLEAATDTE
-205 WENLMRTELFKPL
+205 WEDLMRTELFKPL

-238 PHSLINNKPVP
+238 PHKLGNDKPLLV
-249 VNREWITPMKD
+249 TPL
-260 IFAKWYEKKNQTME
+260 

-281 DNPRSVGPAGTVSCT
+281 DNPRSLGPAGTVSCT

-334 LGWYSYRRSWAGG
+334 LGWFSYKRSWAGG
-347 TALSHTGS
+347 TALTHTGS
-355 NLLNYAIVWIAPTK
+355 NLFNFAIVWISPTK

>member
-1 MRLSKILIVTILLM
+1 MKLSKIFLATILLM
-15 MVNGPV
+15 VVNDPV
-21 LPKPIDLK
+21 VPKQIDLK
-29 EVLAPVVYSKPLPA
+29 EVLAPVVSSNPLPA

-56 SGAIGVRKFGD
+56 SGAVGVRKFGD
-67 PTSVTIKD
+67 PTLVTIED
-75 SFHLGSCTKSMTA
+75 SFHLGSCTKAMTA

-95 ERGDISWTTTV
+95 ERGEISWTTTV
-106 KEALD
+106 KEALG
-111 LQKVDS
+111 LQNVDS
-117 GLENITL
+117 ALENITL
-124 LELMSHTAGMPAI
+124 LELMSHTAGMPAS
-137 LKNQWPDLWKTL
+137 LKNQTPGLWKNL
-149 YYRTTWQKGAKGRAD
+149 YKGIAYNMTWQKGAKGRAD
-164 RLKVAKLLFSASP
+164 RLKVAELLFSATP
-177 AQEVGS
+177 AQAVGS
-183 YTYSNAGF
+183 YKYSNAGF
-191 MVAAAMLEAATDTE
+191 MIAGAMLEAATDTE
-205 WENLMRTELFKPL
+205 WEDLMRTELFKPL

-238 PHSLINNKPVP
+238 PHKLGNDKPLLV
-249 VNREWITPMKD
+249 TPL
-260 IFAKWYEKKNQTME
+260 

-281 DNPRSVGPAGTVSCT
+281 DNPRSLGPAGTVSCT

-334 LGWYSYRRSWAGG
+334 LGWFSYKRSWAGG
-347 TALSHTGS
+347 TALTHTGS
-355 NLLNYAIVWIAPTK
+355 NLFNFAIVWIAPTK

>member
-1 MRLSKILIVTILLM
+1 MKLSKIFLSTILLM
-15 MVNGPV
+15 VVNDPV
-21 LPKPIDLK
+21 VPKQIDLK
-29 EVLAPVVYSKPLPA
+29 EVLAPVVSSNPLPA

-67 PTSVTIKD
+67 PTLVTIED
-75 SFHLGSCTKSMTA
+75 SFHLGSCTKAMTA

-95 ERGDISWTTTV
+95 ERGEISWATTV
-106 KEALD
+106 KEALS
-111 LQKVDS
+111 LQNVDS
-117 GLENITL
+117 ALENITL
-124 LELMSHTAGMPAI
+124 LELMSHNAGMPAS
-137 LKNQWPDLWKTL
+137 LKNQPPGLWKYL
-149 YYRTTWQKGAKGRAD
+149 YYNNTWQKGAKGRAD
-164 RLKVAKLLFSASP
+164 RLKVAELLFSATP
-177 AQEVGS
+177 AQAVGS
-183 YTYSNAGF
+183 YKYSNAGF
-191 MVAAAMLEAATDTE
+191 MIAGAMLEAATDTE
-205 WENLMRTELFKPL
+205 WEDLMRTELFKPL

-238 PHSLINNKPVP
+238 PHKLGNDKPLLV
-249 VNREWITPMKD
+249 TPL
-260 IFAKWYEKKNQTME
+260 

-281 DNPRSVGPAGTVSCT
+281 DNPRSLGPAGTVSCT

-317 ESMSK
+317 ESMAK

-334 LGWYSYRRSWAGG
+334 LGWFSYKRSWAGG
-347 TALSHTGS
+347 TALTHIGT
-355 NLLNYAIVWIAPTK
+355 NLFNFAIVWISPTK

>member
-1 MRLSKILIVTILLM
+1 MKLSKIFLATILLM
-15 MVNGPV
+15 VVNDPV
-21 LPKPIDLK
+21 VPKQIDLK
-29 EVLAPVVYSKPLPA
+29 EVLAPVVSSNPLPA

-67 PTSVTIKD
+67 PTLVTIED
-75 SFHLGSCTKSMTA
+75 SFHLGSCTKAMTA

-95 ERGDISWTTTV
+95 ERGEISWATTV
-106 KEALD
+106 KEALS
-111 LQKVDS
+111 LQNVDS
-117 GLENITL
+117 ALENITL
-124 LELMSHTAGMPAI
+124 LELMSHNAGMPAS
-137 LKNQWPDLWKTL
+137 LKNQPPGLWKYL
-149 YYRTTWQKGAKGRAD
+149 YYNNTWQKGAKGRAD
-164 RLKVAKLLFSASP
+164 RLKVAELLFSATP
-177 AQEVGS
+177 AQAVGS
-183 YTYSNAGF
+183 YKYSNAGF
-191 MVAAAMLEAATDTE
+191 MIAGAMLEAATDTE
-205 WENLMRTELFKPL
+205 WEDLMRTELFKPL

-238 PHSLINNKPVP
+238 PHKLGNDKPLLV
-249 VNREWITPMKD
+249 TPL
-260 IFAKWYEKKNQTME
+260 

-281 DNPRSVGPAGTVSCT
+281 DNPRSLGPAGTVSCT

-334 LGWYSYRRSWAGG
+334 LGWFSYKRSWSGG
-347 TALSHTGS
+347 TALTHTGS
-355 NLLNYAIVWIAPTK
+355 NLFNFAIVWISPTK